1 MLRAIA
7 EIAERNGVQI
17 PVFGHISDGNLH
29 PEVMFDRHDDEEV
42 ARVNKAA
49 GEILQA
55 AVALGGTLTGEH
67 GIGSLKKEYLAYALD
82 PVALEMMRAIKRQ
95 FDPLNLLNPGKV
107 FPTEEAASP
116 VIQ

>member
-7 EIAERNGVQI
+7 EIAGRNGVQI

-82 PVALEMMRAIKRQ
+82 PVALAMMRAIKRE
-95 FDPLNLLNPGKV
+95 FDPLNLLNPGKI
-107 FPTEEAASP
+107 FPTEGTPNS
-116 VIQ
+116 